1 MKKLIS
7 VVLAAVM
14 LLSIF
19 SMTACD
25 NSKKASTTPV
35 VSTENFTVTKG
46 MFAYYFNVMYSG
58 YADSLESLGIDAN
71 VSLKDQACIYVLK
84 GEKTWFTYF
93 VEMTKDRVASK
104 LALCQE
110 AYNAGVTLS
119 EDEISNIDSYMADI
133 SEAAKNYGK
142 GIDEYVS
149 LVIGNPFSGV
159 ELRKCLEM
167 DALAAKYADE
177 LYSTAVFTDEEIEA
191 YYQANKSAYDT
202 MDMYTFTVIA
212 DKTDPTDVEQ
222 VREKIK
228 AFTES
233 ATVETFPDLIREYI
247 EQDYADNDLEIT
259 DADRESIEKYVSKSL
274 NRGVGKFDFKIA
286 DTASWAEKAKVG
298 DTYLEENDGT
308 FTVYLVVREFSRDS
322 SFTRNVR
329 HVLFS
334 NDTYRDDAIPTR
346 IYNEWG
352 DGGFTEDGIIK
363 LAKEYSQDEGSAE
376 DGGLYTEVVYGE
388 MITEFNA
395 WLFDE
400 SRAPGDHGIVETEY
414 GWHLMYYVGENN
426 VPLWKVSVIADL
438 TDKRYDDV
446 IDAYYYDFVYD
457 EAVIADLEA

>member
-7 VVLAAVM
+7 VVLAVVM
-14 LLSIF
+14 LLSAF

-25 NSKKASTTPV
+25 NSKEVSTTPV
-35 VSTENFTVTKG
+35 VSTENFTITKG

-58 YADSLESLGIDAN
+58 YADSLESLGIDKN

-149 LVIGNPFSGV
+149 LVINNPFSGV

-228 AFTES
+228 TFTES

-259 DADRESIEKYVSKSL
+259 DADRESIERYVSKSL

-322 SFTRNVR
+322 TFTRNVR

-334 NDTYRDDAIPTR
+334 NDTYRDDAIPTK

-400 SRAPGDHGIVETEY
+400 SRVPGDHGIVETEY

>member
-1 MKKLIS
+1 M
-7 VVLAAVM
+7 
-14 LLSIF
+14 
-19 SMTACD
+19 
-25 NSKKASTTPV
+25 
-35 VSTENFTVTKG
+35 
-46 MFAYYFNVMYSG
+46 
-58 YADSLESLGIDAN
+58 
-71 VSLKDQACIYVLK
+71 
-84 GEKTWFTYF
+84 
-93 VEMTKDRVASK
+93 
-104 LALCQE
+104 
-110 AYNAGVTLS
+110 
-119 EDEISNIDSYMADI
+119 
-133 SEAAKNYGK
+133 
-142 GIDEYVS
+142 
-149 LVIGNPFSGV
+149 
-159 ELRKCLEM
+159 
-167 DALAAKYADE
+167 
-177 LYSTAVFTDEEIEA
+177 
-191 YYQANKSAYDT
+191 
-202 MDMYTFTVIA
+202 IA

-233 ATVETFPDLIREYI
+233 ATVETFHDLIREYI

-259 DADRESIEKYVSKSL
+259 DADRESIERYVSNSL

-322 SFTRNVR
+322 TFTRNVR

-334 NDTYRDDAIPTR
+334 NDTYRDDAIPTK

-363 LAKEYSQDEGSAE
+363 LAKEYSQDEDSAE

-400 SRAPGDHGIVETEY
+400 SRVPGDHGIVETEY

>member
-228 AFTES
+228 TFTES